1 MQAAITECYRATWT
15 VMGSEEARTLTVLSA
30 WSCLSSRRYNCT
42 VSACLQTTFLD
53 QLRGAAASR
62 RLQTFN
68 GIQQPV
74 HGSATHRQCQTDAVQ
89 PLPAARSVTSKTWHS
104 IRKTCPHSSF
114 AEQAA
119 FKANSTKVKS
129 SVARIARFSCTAQGT
144 ADKRTFR
151 VYSPKNTLVAH
162 LEFVPPL

>member
-1 MQAAITECYRATWT
+1 MTERYRATWT
-15 VMGSEEARTLTVLSA
+15 VMGSDEARTLTVLSA

-42 VSACLQTTFLD
+42 ISACLQTTLFD
-53 QLRGAAASR
+53 QLRGATASR
-62 RLQTFN
+62 RLRTLN

-74 HGSATHRQCQTDAVQ
+74 HDSATHRECQTDAVQ

-104 IRKTCPHSSF
+104 IRKTCPHRSCT
-114 AEQAA
+114 EHAA
-119 FKANSTKVKS
+119 CKAHSTQVKS